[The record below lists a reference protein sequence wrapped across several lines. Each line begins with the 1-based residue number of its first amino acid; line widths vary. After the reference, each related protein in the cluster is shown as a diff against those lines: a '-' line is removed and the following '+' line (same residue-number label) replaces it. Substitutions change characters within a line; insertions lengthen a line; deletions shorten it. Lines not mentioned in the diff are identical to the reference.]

1 MGPLEDK
8 SLFIFWRSIQNRCHI
23 TAETADLDGDEFAIT
38 EKENYLVYTEDEE
51 EINTNEDDRSGL
63 IDASKLDKPILI
75 VVPPDN
81 NQFPLENNF
90 QEDIDLDFIVE
101 GDNGE
106 FINNSPLTTDTN
118 QMKDQPTTI
127 NTAAAIPKTTINN
140 DIDESNI
147 ASNNTNKDMTETN
160 NVNEVQP
167 NTTTNI
173 VTNQP
178 EFPFFE
184 IKTRIETTKPMTTNI
199 SDTPDVRNCDNFNKE
214 NVPESNVN
222 LKNNISSLENNER
235 INAIFSV
242 TEEKKNHFPNNSLE
256 NKITPPKTNIEE
268 QKQETPLTNVFAKNT
283 KENVSTPF
291 KKALFWPE
299 PKTETKQKAKE
310 KIPSVATSKEW
321 KEYHK
326 KKEEKKEQELKE
338 KELTIN
344 ERKRKQLEKE
354 E

>member
-1 MGPLEDK
+1 
-8 SLFIFWRSIQNRCHI
+8 
-23 TAETADLDGDEFAIT
+23 
-38 EKENYLVYTEDEE
+38 
-51 EINTNEDDRSGL
+51 
-63 IDASKLDKPILI
+63 
-75 VVPPDN
+75 
-81 NQFPLENNF
+81 
-90 QEDIDLDFIVE
+90 
-101 GDNGE
+101 
-106 FINNSPLTTDTN
+106 
-118 QMKDQPTTI
+118 
-127 NTAAAIPKTTINN
+127 
-140 DIDESNI
+140 
-147 ASNNTNKDMTETN
+147 MTETN

-167 NTTTNI
+167 DTTTNI

-242 TEEKKNHFPNNSLE
+242 TEEKKNNFPNNSLE

-268 QKQETPLTNVFAKNT
+268 QKQETPLTNVFANNT
-283 KENVSTPF
+283 KENVPTPF